1 MLFGRQEDVVV
12 AVVVVRA
19 DAASASASAFD
30 AVKVALKQQVAPI
43 VTLSK

>member
-19 DAASASASAFD
+19 DAASASAFD